1 MFEGVLDKEF
11 IWNLNNCEC
20 ECNQS
25 CEAGE
30 CLDYENCKC
39 RKRLVDELAEECTE
53 NVEEVSLA
61 EISSTAWKCLHMFL
75 HNLCCLSRNNL
86 YNQHRNWYLFCL
98 LQIHELY

>member
-1 MFEGVLDKEF
+1 MFEGVFDKEF

-30 CLDYENCKC
+30 C
-39 RKRLVDELAEECTE
+39 RKRLVDKLAEECTE

-61 EISSTAWKCLHMFL
+61 EISSTA
-75 HNLCCLSRNNL
+75 
-86 YNQHRNWYLFCL
+86 
-98 LQIHELY
+98 